1 MTIAPEVSKT
11 PASDDPPLPPV
22 PDEATM
28 VTLKIA
34 RFDPEN
40 PDAHGWESF
49 RVPALPTDRM
59 LNLLLYVK
67 GYLDGTLTFRR
78 SCAHGVCGS
87 DAMRINGVNRLA
99 CKLLMKDMLP
109 TDSDG
114 AFKEGKEVT
123 ITVEP
128 IRGLPVEKDLIVD
141 MEPFFDA
148 YRAVKPFLMTSGN
161 EPTRERIQ
169 SQTDRARF
177 DDTTKCILCACCTT
191 SCPVFWNEGSY
202 FGPAAIVN
210 AHRFIF
216 DSRDEG
222 AAERLDILNDVD
234 GVWRC
239 RTTFNCTDACPR
251 GIQVTQAIQE
261 VKRALM
267 FSR

>member
-1 MTIAPEVSKT
+1 
-11 PASDDPPLPPV
+11 
-22 PDEATM
+22 
-28 VTLKIA
+28 
-34 RFDPEN
+34 
-40 PDAHGWESF
+40 
-49 RVPALPTDRM
+49 
-59 LNLLLYVK
+59 
-67 GYLDGTLTFRR
+67 
-78 SCAHGVCGS
+78 
-87 DAMRINGVNRLA
+87 MRINGVNRLA

-109 TDSDG
+109 KDKS
-114 AFKEGKEVT
+114 KEIT
-123 ITVEP
+123 ITIEP
-128 IRGLPVEKDLIVD
+128 IRGLPVEKDLVVD

-148 YRAVKPFLMTSGN
+148 YRAIKPFLMTTGN

-169 SQTDRARF
+169 SQSDRARF

-191 SCPVFWNEGSY
+191 SCPVFWTEGSY

-222 AAERLDILNDVD
+222 AVERLDILNDVD

-251 GIQVTQAIQE
+251 GIQVTQAISE